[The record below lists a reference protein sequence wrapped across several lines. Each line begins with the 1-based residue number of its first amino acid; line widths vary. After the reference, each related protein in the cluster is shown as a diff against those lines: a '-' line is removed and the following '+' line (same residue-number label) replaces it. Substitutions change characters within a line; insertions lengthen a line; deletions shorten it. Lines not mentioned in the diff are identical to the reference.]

1 MQSQSLTITGRSFF
15 KFRALMDASLDKAV
29 EKMLAAGVNEGT
41 VSGQITIKLDRSV
54 NDETGEVTIRPRFVF
69 NTTLSVPVKISEK
82 DETNEDLVLF
92 RDAKGRL
99 KVCENQ
105 VTMEDILEHSE
116 IIPDPDPES
125 ELAKKL
131 AEKEQEP
138 AEDDPDEEEPAE
150 DEQEDS
156 GDDYDP
162 EDPDASI
169 PPLK

>member
-1 MQSQSLTITGRSFF
+1 MQSQSLTITGRSFY

-29 EKMLAAGVNEGT
+29 EKMLAEGVNEGT

-105 VTMEDILEHSE
+105 VTMDDILANSE
-116 IIPDPDPES
+116 IVPDADPEA
-125 ELAKKL
+125 ELAKQL
-131 AEKEQEP
+131 TEAIMDADDEDPDDEEP
-138 AEDDPDEEEPAE
+138 AEDDPEASADDSDEE
-150 DEQEDS
+150 
-156 GDDYDP
+156 
-162 EDPDASI
+162 
-169 PPLK
+169 

>member
-1 MQSQSLTITGRSFF
+1 MQSQSLTITGRSFY

-105 VTMEDILEHSE
+105 VTMDDILANSE
-116 IIPDPDPES
+116 IVPDADPEA
-125 ELAKKL
+125 ELAKQL
-131 AEKEQEP
+131 TEAIMD
-138 AEDDPDEEEPAE
+138 ADDEDPEEEEPVE
-150 DEQEDS
+150 DDQEEEDDDHGEREEPS
-156 GDDYDP
+156 G
-162 EDPDASI
+162 ET
-169 PPLK
+169 